1 MMQKA
6 RTVSRP
12 MERNWR
18 VEGISVGRVAGLSM
32 GGRRKEEEEDEN
44 EEEEGEEEE
53 RRVSMV

>member
-1 MMQKA
+1 
-6 RTVSRP
+6 

-32 GGRRKEEEEDEN
+32 GGRRKEEEEDKN

-53 RRVSMV
+53 EERRVSMV